1 MYFIG
6 ALRTLKKF
14 YNKYVIYVFRL
25 FFGTQYTHAF
35 MLNLNCVFKKNA
47 NSNNI
52 LKLIR
57 LVSSK

>member
-25 FFGTQYTHAF
+25 FFGTQYTRVYAK
-35 MLNLNCVFKKNA
+35 FKLRSQK
-47 NSNNI
+47 
-52 LKLIR
+52 KC
-57 LVSSK
+57 